1 MIDIRD
7 DIFKNISH
15 KEITANI
22 ISDDAG
28 IIAGSVSAKKEAE
41 GLGLTIIK
49 WLDDGAPVKN
59 NDIIASFMGTPKQIA
74 MAEEVLMGKMA
85 KPSGIATASKKF
97 VVACGDRPKIVSGS
111 WKKMPIQLKDTIRTS
126 VAIGGAA
133 IRISNTPFV
142 YLDKNYIKMLGG
154 IIESLRSTENL
165 DNKKRVVQ
173 IHGFFHDIASEALE
187 AVENGADI
195 IFVDTGNKDDVQK
208 VIDILTDKNIR
219 QNVKIVFSGGICFED
234 LDHLKTLD
242 IDFLDVG
249 RAIVDAPLL
258 DMRME
263 IITR

>member
-1 MIDIRD
+1 MKDLRD

-15 KEITANI
+15 KQITAI
-22 ISDDAG
+22 IIADDNG
-28 IIAGSVSAKKEAE
+28 IIAGSLSAKKEAE
-41 GLGLTIIK
+41 RLGLKILK
-49 WLDDGAPVKN
+49 WLDDATPVTN
-59 NDIIASFMGTPKQIA
+59 NDAIASFMGTPKQIA
-74 MAEEVLMGKMA
+74 MAEEVVMGKMA
-85 KPSGIATASKKF
+85 KPSGIATAAKKF
-97 VVACGDRPKIVSGS
+97 VDACGDLPKIVSGS

-126 VAIGGAA
+126 VAIGGAG

-173 IHGFFHDIASEALE
+173 IHGFFHDIASEAVD
-187 AVENGADI
+187 AAENGADI

-208 VIDILTDKNIR
+208 VIEILTEKNLR
-219 QNVKIVFSGGICFED
+219 QKVKVVFSGGICFED
-234 LDHLKTLD
+234 LDHLKKLD